1 MAQAEQSMRL
11 IPRLTMSYFQKENCD
26 ANLRLFC
33 RLFPFQNEQHKL
45 KLVQHFVEVAKDA
58 KQSEKSESLK
68 IVLQNSAAVIL
79 GCCKC
84 MLQNGIQF
92 GKGKVRDSVL
102 RIASDFLAFNN
113 PLVMRAGAQT
123 FGILSRIE
131 DDQFKTTIIQYL
143 YKKKF
148 GEEKSNIRA
157 ASALALGCIHQYSG
171 SKDNLV
177 FTVSALQL
185 LKREDNVSLWL
196 LHSLQ
201 RILQVVN
208 HPSPAMVHKSKY
220 VDLPE
225 NAKTWKKAQKC

>member
-1 MAQAEQSMRL
+1 
-11 IPRLTMSYFQKENCD
+11 MSYFQKENCD